1 MQFTYRARTQEGKMQ
16 TGLVESKTRQIA
28 LEILQKNYLVVIE
41 LEEFKKNI
49 FLSKNFIQF
58 YKKIRSKELV
68 IFSRSFSALFEAGIP
83 IADALKTLS
92 EGMINK
98 RFKEIIL
105 DITDGIEGGNKL
117 SEELSQY
124 PEIFSEFY
132 INMIKSG
139 EASGNLDKVL
149 FYLADYEEKNYK
161 LKSNIKSAMTY
172 PIFVISVFVIV
183 GIIMLNFVVP
193 RLTEILNQMQ
203 GANELPFMTKIII
216 KMSELTS
223 ESIFI
228 IIAAMIGIISYFVYF
243 LKTKK
248 GKDRWHSIQLKLPF
262 FGLLFKNIYQ
272 ARFASNLS
280 TLIQGGVPI
289 IEALDITSK
298 VIDNSVYEKAI
309 NDISEKVRAGS
320 NIESVIENYK
330 EFSPL
335 IVEMIAVGEKSGK
348 LSQMLDNVSEFFSNE
363 ADIMVGQISSY
374 LEPIM
379 IIVLGVGTALLVG
392 AVITPIYS
400 IISGIGG

>member
-1 MQFTYRARTQEGKMQ
+1 MQFTYRARTQAGKMQ

-203 GANELPFMTKIII
+203 GANELPFMTKILI

-348 LSQMLDNVSEFFSNE
+348 LSQMLDKVSEFFSNE

>member
-1 MQFTYRARTQEGKMQ
+1 MQFTYRARTQAGKMQ

-28 LEILQKNYLVVIE
+28 LEILQKNHLVVIE

-117 SEELSQY
+117 SGELSQY

-183 GIIMLNFVVP
+183 GIIMLTFVVP

-203 GANELPFMTKIII
+203 GANELPFMTKILI

-228 IIAAMIGIISYFVYF
+228 IIAAIIGIISYFVYF

-348 LSQMLDNVSEFFSNE
+348 LSQMLDKVSEFFSNE

>member
-1 MQFTYRARTQEGKMQ
+1 MQFTYRARTQAGKMQ
-16 TGLVESKTRQIA
+16 TGLVEAKTRQIA
-28 LEILQKNYLVVIE
+28 LEILQKNHLVIIE

-58 YKKIRSKELV
+58 YKKIRPKELV

-83 IADALKTLS
+83 ISDALKTLA
-92 EGMINK
+92 EGMNNK
-98 RFKEIIL
+98 YFRDIIL
-105 DITDGIEGGNKL
+105 DINDGVEGGNKL
-117 SEELSQY
+117 SNELTKY
-124 PEIFSEFY
+124 PNIFSNFY
-132 INMIKSG
+132 TNMIKSG
-139 EASGNLDKVL
+139 EVSGNLDKSL
-149 FYLADYEEKNYK
+149 LYLADYEEKNYK
-161 LKSNIKSAMTY
+161 LRTSIKSAMTY
-172 PIFVISVFVIV
+172 PIFVIGIFVIV
-183 GIIMLNFVVP
+183 GIVMLTFVIP
-193 RLTEILNQMQ
+193 RLAQILTQIGNVK
-203 GANELPFMTKIII
+203 ELPFITKILI
-216 KMSELTS
+216 KTSELAS
-223 ESIFI
+223 GSIFI
-228 IIAAMIGIISYFVYF
+228 IAILIVGVISYFVYY

-248 GKDRWHSIQLKLPF
+248 GKDNWHNVQLKIPF

-298 VIDNSVYEKAI
+298 VINNSVYEKAI

-335 IVEMIAVGEKSGK
+335 MVEMIAVGEKSGK
-348 LSQMLDNVSEFFSNE
+348 LSQMLDKVSEFFTNE
-363 ADIMVGQISSY
+363 SDIMVGQISSY

-379 IIVLGVGTALLVG
+379 IIVLGIGTALLVS
-392 AVITPIYS
+392 AVIVPIYG